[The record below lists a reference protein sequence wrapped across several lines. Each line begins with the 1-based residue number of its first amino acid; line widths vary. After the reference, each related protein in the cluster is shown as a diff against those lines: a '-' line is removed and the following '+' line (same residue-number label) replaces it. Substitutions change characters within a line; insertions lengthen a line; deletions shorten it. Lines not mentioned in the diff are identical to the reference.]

1 MASAFRNRLMF
12 SCFGTRFA
20 QSVEHFVMPANLT
33 GSHSMVPTGKNIS
46 ETEFTSAVELLH
58 QIIPTDEIETF
69 SLRHSPATVYTTL
82 ATLWMLTLQRLGGG
96 KSLEAIV
103 KETLT
108 HNRGIFPDN
117 KRVREGTL
125 SHNPSA
131 YSEAR
136 HRLPI
141 EAVERFTDAVAKTII
156 DSCADILNDRQAF
169 IIDGTTF
176 NLPPTSDLR
185 EVYPPA
191 TNQHGET
198 VWPILMLT
206 VAHEL
211 QSGAALRPEF
221 GAMYG
226 SKNTSEA
233 KQAIAI
239 AERIPA
245 GSVIFADSGYGIFSV
260 VNAMLDCGH
269 DVLFRLTKSRFN
281 AITRKAELIEQTENS
296 SRYRLHWRPT
306 SKDRRTNPGLPKDAC
321 VTVEVHAIELDHGGW
336 LYLVTS
342 LQLETQH
349 AADLY
354 ARRYDVEHDI
364 RDLKVTLGV
373 EDIRAQSDEM
383 VRKEMLCSM
392 VAYNLVVQLRRKAA
406 KIAKLPPRRLSF
418 TGVWNTMQSY
428 LLHQSRCD
436 ASTWQERYA
445 MALLVAS
452 KDKLP
457 DRPGRSHPR
466 RAHPKRPKSTKFMKL
481 QSKKQDPETN
491 KPPPETTK

>member
-1 MASAFRNRLMF
+1 MPRQSDRILRMAVNQR
-12 SCFGTRFA
+12 
-20 QSVEHFVMPANLT
+20 
-33 GSHSMVPTGKNIS
+33 NIS
-46 ETEFTSAVELLH
+46 DAEFTSAVELLNR
-58 QIIPTDEIETF
+58 IIPRDEIEAF

-96 KSLEAIV
+96 MSLEAIV

-108 HNRGIFPDN
+108 HNRDIFPDN
-117 KRVREGTL
+117 RRVREGTL
-125 SHNPSA
+125 SNNSSA

-136 HRLPI
+136 QRLPI
-141 EAVERFTDAVAKTII
+141 EVVERFADSVSQTIV
-156 DSCADILNDRQAF
+156 DSHSDILNDRRAF

-176 NLPPTSDLR
+176 KLAPTSDLR

-211 QSGAALRPEF
+211 RSGAALRPEF

-233 KQAIAI
+233 RQAMAI

-245 GSVIFADSGYGIFSV
+245 GSVILADSGYGIFSV
-260 VNAMLDCGH
+260 VHAMLGCGH
-269 DVLFRLTKSRFN
+269 DVLFRLTKSRFK
-281 AITRKAELIEQTENS
+281 AFSRKAELIDQNEGS
-296 SRYRLHWRPT
+296 SRYRLHWSP
-306 SKDRRTNPGLPKDAC
+306 SAKDRQTHPELPQDAS
-321 VTVEVHAIELDHGGW
+321 VAVELHAIQLDDGEW
-336 LYLVTS
+336 LYLATS
-342 LQLETQH
+342 LCLDSCA

-364 RDLKVTLGV
+364 RDVKVTLGV
-373 EDIRAQSDEM
+373 ENMRAQSDEM

-392 VAYNLVVQLRRKAA
+392 VAYNLVVQLRREAA
-406 KIAKLPPRRLSF
+406 KIVKLPPRRLSF
-418 TGVWNTMQSY
+418 TGVWNTMQSC
-428 LLHQSRCD
+428 LLRQSRCD
-436 ASTWQERYA
+436 ATTWQERYA
-445 MALLVAS
+445 AALSMAT

-457 DRPGRSHPR
+457 HRRGRSYPR

-481 QSKKQDPETN
+481 PT
-491 KPPPETTK
+491 KPPASHPSKPPDQTTK

>member
-1 MASAFRNRLMF
+1 ML
-12 SCFGTRFA
+12 C
-20 QSVEHFVMPANLT
+20 QSDRIFTMTALQE
-33 GSHSMVPTGKNIS
+33 NIS
-46 ETEFTSAVELLH
+46 DAEFTSAVELLH
-58 QIIPTDEIETF
+58 QMIPADEIEAF
-69 SLRHSPATVYTTL
+69 SLQHSPATVYTTL

-108 HNRGIFPDN
+108 HNRDIFPDN

-125 SHNPSA
+125 SNNSSA

-141 EAVERFTDAVAKTII
+141 EVVEHFTDSVAQTII
-156 DSCADILNDRQAF
+156 DSCPDVLNDRQAF

-176 NLPPTSDLR
+176 KLAPTSNLR

-191 TNQHGET
+191 SNQHGET

-211 QSGAALRPEF
+211 RSGAALRPEF

-233 KQAIAI
+233 KQAMAI
-239 AERIPA
+239 SRRIPV
-245 GSVIFADSGYGIFSV
+245 GSVILADAGYGIFSV
-260 VNAMLDCGH
+260 VHAMLGAGH
-269 DVLFRLTKSRFN
+269 DILFRLTKSRFK
-281 AITRKAELIEQTENS
+281 ALRRKAELIEQTEGA
-296 SRYRLHWRPT
+296 SRYRLEWRP
-306 SKDRRTNPGLPKDAC
+306 SAKDRKTHPELPQDAS
-321 VTVEVHAIELDHGGW
+321 VTVELHAIKLDNDQW

-342 LQLETQH
+342 MDLDSEQ

-364 RDLKVTLGV
+364 RDIKVTLGV
-373 EDIRAQSDEM
+373 ENMRAQSDEM

-392 VAYNLVVQLRRKAA
+392 VAYNLVVQLRREAA
-406 KIAKLPPRRLSF
+406 KVAKLPPRRLSF
-418 TGVWNTMQSY
+418 TGVWNTMQSC
-428 LLHQSRCD
+428 LLHQSHCD

-445 MALLVAS
+445 AALSMAS
-452 KDKLP
+452 TDKLP
-457 DRPGRSHPR
+457 NRPGRSYPR
-466 RAHPKRPKSTKFMKL
+466 RAHPKRPKSTKFMKQQAKL
-481 QSKKQDPETN
+481 ETASVD
-491 KPPPETTK
+491 KPPPETTKQMPLGASPRLA